1 MNVKD
6 DFYSE
11 VSRKY
16 NEVSSKVDT
25 EKTQINAAET
35 KRVLLEAFKVLAGM
49 PTAEAFDII
58 SKSISY
64 AASASYAAK
73 KLS

>member
-58 SKSISY
+58 SKSISN
-64 AASASYAAK
+64 AAK
-73 KLS
+73 KLG